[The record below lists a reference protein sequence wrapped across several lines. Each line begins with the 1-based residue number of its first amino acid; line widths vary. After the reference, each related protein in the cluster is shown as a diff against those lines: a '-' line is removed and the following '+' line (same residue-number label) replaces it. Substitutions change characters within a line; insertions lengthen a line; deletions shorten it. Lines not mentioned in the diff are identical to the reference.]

1 MLNLHI
7 IAIGRLKSGPA
18 FDLFADYRQRFG
30 QTGRTAHIA
39 GLVLH
44 ELEALKSLNGKAR
57 QTREAELLEAAIPQ
71 GAHIFV
77 LDEHGK
83 AMKSRAL
90 AQKIAD
96 MRDQGAQDIAFII
109 GGADGHGPAIRSL
122 LESGKASA
130 LSFGPNTW
138 PHLLVRVMLA
148 EQLYRAVSIL
158 TGHPY
163 HRD

>member
-18 FDLFADYRQRFG
+18 FDLFADYQQRLG
-30 QTGRTAHIA
+30 QTGRNAHIA
-39 GLVLH
+39 GLTLH
-44 ELEALKSLNGKAR
+44 ELESPKSLDGKAR
-57 QTREAELLEAAIPQ
+57 QAREAELLAAAIPQ

-83 AMKSRAL
+83 PMKSRTL

-96 MRDQGAQDIAFII
+96 LRDQGMQDIAFII
-109 GGADGHGPAIRSL
+109 GGADGHGPAIRAFL
-122 LESGKASA
+122 DSGKASA

-138 PHLLVRVMLA
+138 PHMLVRVMLA
-148 EQLYRAVSIL
+148 EQLYRALSIL

-163 HRD
+163 HRE